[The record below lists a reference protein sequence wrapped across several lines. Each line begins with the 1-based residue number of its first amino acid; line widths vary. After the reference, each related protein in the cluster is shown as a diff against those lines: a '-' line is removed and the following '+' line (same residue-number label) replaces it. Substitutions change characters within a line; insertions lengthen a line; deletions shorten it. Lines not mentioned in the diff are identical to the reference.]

1 MLTPLDIQNKKFKTA
16 ALGYQK
22 DEVEDFLE
30 LVLNDYEE
38 LYKNSIDLNDKIN
51 ALNGALEHYKS
62 IEDTMQN
69 TLIVA
74 QSTGEDVKRNAE
86 ERARMTIEDAEKKAQ
101 DIIRAANESVSSIT
115 AQAESLKQSMEL
127 FKSRMI
133 GMLSSQMEAI
143 KTMTDNSEL

>member
-101 DIIRAANESVSSIT
+101 DIIKAANESVSTIT